1 MIRSYIQEVVQ
12 YIKRVCHVHESLSL
26 LQTMFDEY
34 CMSLWREMPHCMVT
48 LYLQPPAEQLPRA
61 ASL

>member
-26 LQTMFDEY
+26 LQTVFDEY
-34 CMSLWREMPHCMVT
+34 CVSLWREMPHFT
-48 LYLQPPAEQLPRA
+48 LSLYHQHPAKQLPRA
-61 ASL
+61 ASV